1 MSATVDWDQ
10 QVAGCS
16 AACVDEESSP
26 SRSLRR
32 TAASPT
38 VLGAILRDTVNV
50 PRYVLKNG
58 ILVLALLGLLQLWAV
73 EGDGPMPAF
82 NTFLPSVDLDPHRVS
97 SPQCVFK
104 ATGDRAR
111 WSGLSPALAILAQAN
126 PEVARWAES
135 LHAEGRLVFTD
146 HPAGGGEMT
155 CSLAKFDHLSR
166 KLRINP
172 GLYAEPD
179 GSIAAILCHEYRHSR
194 QGFPKVF
201 GYALS
206 FVLRKGGDPSIVEND
221 AVLYEQQA
229 RCVIFGQSDEA
240 LEAHIARLA
249 SR

>member
-1 MSATVDWDQ
+1 MSGTVDWNQ
-10 QVAGCS
+10 AVSGCRG
-16 AACVDEESSP
+16 ACVNELSHERGMTVSQ
-26 SRSLRR
+26 R
-32 TAASPT
+32 
-38 VLGAILRDTVNV
+38 VLGSALRDAVNV
-50 PRYVLKNG
+50 PRYVVKNG
-58 ILVLALLGLLQLWAV
+58 ILVLAVLGLLHLWAV
-73 EGDGPMPAF
+73 QGDGPMPAF
-82 NTFLPSVDLDPHRVS
+82 KAFLPSIERDPHRVS
-97 SPQCVFK
+97 SPECVFK
-104 ATGDRAR
+104 TTGDRAR
-111 WSGLSPALAILAQAN
+111 WSGLSPALAILAEAN

-146 HPAGGGEMT
+146 HADGGGEMAN
-155 CSLAKFDHLSR
+155 SLAKFDHFSR

-201 GYALS
+201 SYALS
-206 FVLRKGGDPSIVEND
+206 FVLREGGDPAIVEND

-249 SR
+249 AR